1 MWGIAHFREG
11 MLLFCL
17 VLMQC
22 FSLLAKHI
30 AMARCPVDGVA
41 ECSLIEGISSMVDI
55 IFILSVWAGFVE
67 MFSVRGLFSQKQGL
81 GLMVSYLLSTELV
94 LGFGISVCHP
104 TCLQLLRLAEPRPS
118 AANSSGIRD
127 VETSAHLPRLAQPR
141 IPADGFG
148 IRGFEVL
155 AQLPRFAPCQP
166 RASPADIIGIWGS
179 ELLAPFSQ
187 ACSHLRS
194 PKPQQPI

>member
-17 VLMQC
+17 VFLQC
-22 FSLLAKHI
+22 FSLLARHI

-67 MFSVRGLFSQKQGL
+67 MFSVRGLLSQKQGL
-81 GLMVSYLLSTELV
+81 GLMVSYLLCTELV
-94 LGFGISVCHP
+94 LGSGISVCHP
-104 TCLQLLRLAEPRPS
+104 TCLQRLDLPS
-118 AANSSGIRD
+118 PDPQQRIALGSGMSKR
-127 VETSAHLPRLAQPR
+127 QPTCLDL
-141 IPADGFG
+141 PADGFG

-155 AQLPRFAPCQP
+155 AQLPRSAPCQP
-166 RASPADIIGIWGS
+166 RASPADLIGIWGS
-179 ELLAPFSQ
+179 ELLAPCPQ

>member
-1 MWGIAHFREG
+1 MWGIVHFREG

-67 MFSVRGLFSQKQGL
+67 MFSVRGLFSQKQGV
-81 GLMVSYLLSTELV
+81 GLMVSYLLCTELV
-94 LGFGISVCHP
+94 LGSGISVCHL
-104 TCLQLLRLAEPRPS
+104 TCLQLLRLPS
-118 AANSSGIRD
+118 PDPQQRIALGSGMSKRQPTCLDLPSPESQQMALGFGVSKCWPSFPDLRLASPELHPQISSGSG
-127 VETSAHLPRLAQPR
+127 VPS
-141 IPADGFG
+141 
-148 IRGFEVL
+148 
-155 AQLPRFAPCQP
+155 C
-166 RASPADIIGIWGS
+166 
-179 ELLAPFSQ
+179 
-187 ACSHLRS
+187 
-194 PKPQQPI
+194 